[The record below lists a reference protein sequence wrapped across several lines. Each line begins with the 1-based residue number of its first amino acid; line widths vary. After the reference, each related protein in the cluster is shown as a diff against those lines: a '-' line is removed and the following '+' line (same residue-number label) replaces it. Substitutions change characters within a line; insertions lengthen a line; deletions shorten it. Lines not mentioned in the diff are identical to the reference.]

1 MNEVIPMK
9 RLLLTAVAAL
19 VLVAPLAAQHRTVVL
34 VRPGFGWGWYDPYWG
49 PYPYG
54 YYAGPATGE
63 VKFDTKAKD
72 AEVFVDGAYAGTIR
86 KLKTLNLRPGTYNI
100 EVREPGQPTYA
111 EKIYVIAGKTL
122 HLKPDLD
129 AQAQP

>member
-1 MNEVIPMK
+1 MK
-9 RLLLTAVAAL
+9 RLLLAGFAAL
-19 VLVAPLAAQHRTVVL
+19 VLVTPLAAQHRTVVL
-34 VRPGFGWGWYDPYWG
+34 VHPAFGWGWYNPYWG
-49 PYPYG
+49 PYPYS
-54 YYAGPATGE
+54 YYSAPATGE

-72 AEVFVDGAYAGTIR
+72 TEVFIDGAYAGTIR

-100 EVREPGQPTYA
+100 ELRSPGQQTYA